1 MLDGAQPDDSG
12 KGEKMPRPRVD
23 VEALKRLYDSR
34 KGSTERSNC
43 ERHWQEVAEII
54 SPRKID
60 FVGTRTPGEKKMNTV
75 LDSTGIHSNE
85 MLASGL
91 HGMATNPA
99 SRWFSLRMVTTK
111 VTKDDGTSVAI
122 NEDKAV
128 LTYLSEVEEV
138 MWQRMYQ
145 PGTNF
150 TTALHESYLDLGAFG
165 TAVMFIGTRANGGLL
180 IESRPLAECVIA
192 ENSDGKVDSV
202 MRKTQMTVRQVVQMG
217 QSDGWKVSDRVMDL
231 HRNNKCDEMVTII
244 HAVYPR
250 ADREPGKKN
259 RINKAFASV
268 YFEHD
273 TCNLLEEDGYD
284 EFPYMVPRWA
294 KYAGEVYGRSPAMTA
309 LPDVKMLQAMS
320 ISVLKAA
327 QKIVDPPMFL
337 RDDGVSGPV
346 RTVPGGINYWRGN
359 PGEGVMLMP
368 TAGQALPITLEMLES
383 LRNRIRTTFF
393 VDVLQFTMDAKMTA
407 TEVMQRTQERMRL
420 LGPLIG
426 RLEGELLGP
435 LIERVFGILN
445 RERKLPVPPEVIQD
459 SEFTVEYVSPIATA
473 QKQNAA
479 MGIGQVFQ
487 ILAPFGPEVGAQ
499 IASKELDITKLFVWA
514 WDLFNCDPK
523 LLKQD
528 EDREVETQKASAAE
542 ALQMGAPAMDMVSKG
557 AGAVKQLGDAQAG
570 GGIDL
575 QSLMR
580 ELSKNPQI
588 MQQLQDLSSQQG
600 GGQRT
605 LPPPGPPDPSMME
618 QAPA

>member
-1 MLDGAQPDDSG
+1 VLDGSQHEKDE
-12 KGEKMPRPRVD
+12 GEHPKSRID

-34 KGSTERSNC
+34 KDSTERTNC
-43 ERHWQEVAEII
+43 EHHWQQVAEVI

-60 FVGTRTPGEKKMNTV
+60 FVGMRTAGEKKMSTV

-99 SRWFSLRMVTTK
+99 SRWFSLRMVASKATQP
-111 VTKDDGTSVAI
+111 DGSQISI

-128 LTYLSEVEEV
+128 LTYLSEVEEI

-165 TAVMFIGTRANGGLL
+165 TAVMYIGTRANGGLL

-202 MRKTQMTVRQVVQMG
+202 MRKTQMTVRQVMQMAR
-217 QSDGWKVSDRVMDL
+217 SDGWTPSDKVKDL
-231 HRNNKCDEMVTII
+231 YRSEKFDEMVTII

-250 ADREPGKKN
+250 EEREPGKKN
-259 RINKAFASV
+259 RKNKAFASV
-268 YFEHD
+268 YFEHES
-273 TCNLLEEDGYD
+273 CCLLEEDGYD

-320 ISVLKAA
+320 VTVLKAA

-337 RDDGVSGPV
+337 RDDGISGPV

-359 PGEGVMLMP
+359 PSDGIMLMP

-445 RERKLPVPPEVIQD
+445 REGKLPVPPEIIQE

-479 MGIGQVFQ
+479 MGISQVFQ
-487 ILAPFGPEVGAQ
+487 IMAPFGPDIGAQ
-499 IASKELDITKLFVWA
+499 IAAKELDITKLFVWA

-523 LLKQD
+523 LLKAD
-528 EDREVETQKASAAE
+528 EDREVETQKGQAAE
-542 ALQMGAPAMDMVSKG
+542 ALQMGVPAMDMVSKG
-557 AGAVKQLGDAQAG
+557 AGAVKQLGGAQAE

-575 QSLMR
+575 QTLMR

-588 MQQLQDLSSQQG
+588 VQQLQELSGGQ
-600 GGQRT
+600 GGQRA
-605 LPPPGPPDPSMME
+605 LPPPGPPDPMMME
-618 QAPA
+618 QDAA